1 MQVGPEKLSV
11 DVAYS
16 SPSYFVEGETD
27 EGDIAGTVKTLEM
40 NSFTLYGGEDT
51 EHIEYTPEE
60 DRCNSVMMNMEDQAL
75 ERVQNK
81 EIDVHSMALQ

>member
-1 MQVGPEKLSV
+1 MQVGPEKHPV
-11 DVAYS
+11 IVAYS
-16 SPSYFVEGETD
+16 PPSCSVEGETK
-27 EGDIAGTVKTLEM
+27 EGDTARTLKTLET
-40 NSFTLYGGEDT
+40 NSFTLYGGEDM

-60 DRCNSVMMNMEDQAL
+60 DRCNSVMMSMEGQAL